1 MHTRGSVVGL
11 IHPVILVSLT
21 EEPRQGCSVTHE
33 TYVICPPPAPCASLA
48 PRALGAVAL
57 CPAPWDLH
65 PVPCAGGI
73 LVLAAHT
80 SSCLNSSTRTLT
92 SCTALV
98 LLSTVPRGFYMLTLL
113 LCTRRGSPVFLGR
126 AARSQRSSSRGA
138 GEPSSRCPLLSRAFC
153 AYTSLKLRICRA
165 RTHI

>member
-1 MHTRGSVVGL
+1 MCISKFLLSICKTGLMSVLHKIVLEIEWSVHTRGSVVGL

-73 LVLAAHT
+73 LMLATHT
-80 SSCLNSSTRTLT
+80 SSCLNSPTRTLS

-98 LLSTVPRGFYMLTLL
+98 LVSTVPRGFTCS
-113 LCTRRGSPVFLGR
+113 LCCFARGEGLCSVPRVPC
-126 AARSQRSSSRGA
+126 S
-138 GEPSSRCPLLSRAFC
+138 
-153 AYTSLKLRICRA
+153 
-165 RTHI
+165 